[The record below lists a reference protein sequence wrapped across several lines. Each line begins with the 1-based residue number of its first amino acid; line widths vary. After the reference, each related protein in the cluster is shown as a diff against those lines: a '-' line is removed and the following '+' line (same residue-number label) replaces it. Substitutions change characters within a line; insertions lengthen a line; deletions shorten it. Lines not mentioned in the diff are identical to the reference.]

1 MCNCFTAES
10 HSETWITFIHVFLNV
25 TSKNVKSHVFWIFKN
40 NAKTYSRMTCLN
52 AAVVWH
58 IADFTPSERVAEVK
72 PPRKPRFIPPYNGFG
87 SEEDS
92 LGNCLTL
99 IPKPPQRDFVKF
111 MAHDRRGLD
120 SNEVRFTARLVTD
133 VPVDKDRRF
142 QISYFRTDDTMQV
155 FEPPVRNSGI
165 QYRYMVLRSTSVV

>member
-1 MCNCFTAES
+1 MVSVEYLISFHLSSFPFCRSVRSFI
-10 HSETWITFIHVFLNV
+10 IT
-25 TSKNVKSHVFWIFKN
+25 
-40 NAKTYSRMTCLN
+40 
-52 AAVVWH
+52 
-58 IADFTPSERVAEVK
+58 ADFTPSERVAELK
-72 PPRKPRFIPPYNGFG
+72 PPRLPRMIPPYNGFG

-92 LGNCLTL
+92 LGNCLFL

-142 QISYFRTDDTMQV
+142 IVSYFRTDDTMLV
-155 FEPPVRNSGI
+155 FEPIVRNSGI
-165 QYRYMVLRSTSVV
+165 YADCTTN